1 MKNIVLAFCS
11 LILIATS
18 TTAKTAVYKEE
29 AQVIRCT
36 DITLYGTL
44 LVPADT
50 KSSSLA
56 IIIAGSGPTDRNG
69 NNPYMANDHLKKL
82 AQAIIKEVLV
92 KVKATRLMRL
102 IYASRIM

>member
-69 NNPYMANDHLKKL
+69 NNPYMVNDLDM
-82 AQAIIKEVLV
+82 IKEVLV